1 MDMQDLILIS
11 TSSKNP
17 ETKNTLSHFVKTAD
31 MQMHSW
37 LAEGEYGQWAVE
49 CFLKTDHFL
58 KTNGGAVSSI
68 RNIANSM
75 QLDINLI
82 SEKNRRK
89 KILLADM
96 DSTLIKGE
104 SLDEIAAKVGI
115 GEEIANI
122 TRQSMRGELDF
133 NQSIMKRVAMLKGIK
148 EDILLEIIEETH
160 LNNGASL
167 LAPTMKKSG
176 AFCYIVSGGFDFL
189 TIPIAQKIGFDGSFS
204 NKLEITNSHLTGNV
218 IPPILGV
225 HAKKEALT
233 QLSKQHNLK
242 SADVAAI
249 GDGAND
255 LEMLEAAGLG
265 VAFEGKQLLRNKIAT
280 QLNYTGLTGLLFL
293 QGYTIGDMVS

>member
-1 MDMQDLILIS
+1 MQDLILIS

-17 ETKNTLSHFVKTAD
+17 ETKNLLTHFIKTAD

-37 LAEGEYGQWAVE
+37 LSEGEYDQWAVE
-49 CFLKTDHFL
+49 CIFKNDRVAF
-58 KTNGGAVSSI
+58 SSI
-68 RNIANSM
+68 RKIASSM

-82 SEKNRRK
+82 SKKNRRK
-89 KILLADM
+89 KLLLADM

-104 SLDEIAAKVGI
+104 SLDEVAAKVGI
-115 GEEIANI
+115 GKEIANI

-133 NQSIMKRVAMLKGIK
+133 NQSITRRVAMLKGIK

-167 LAPTMKKSG
+167 IAPTMKKSG
-176 AFCYIVSGGFDFL
+176 ASCYIVSGGFDFL
-189 TIPIAQKIGFDGSFS
+189 TIPIAKKISFDGSFS
-204 NKLEITNSHLTGNV
+204 NRLELENSYLTGNI

-225 HAKKEALT
+225 HSKKETLT
-233 QLSKQHNLK
+233 QLSKQHKIK

-265 VAFEGKQLLRNKIAT
+265 VAFEGKQLLRDKIAT
-280 QLNYTGLTGLLFL
+280 QLNYTDLTGLLFL
-293 QGYTIGDMVS
+293 QGYTINDIVP